1 MEEVMEIIPFLKDED
16 KKKIS
21 EFAAILLKQDK
32 YTRLRKEIELRRA
45 QVKEGEVLSH
55 EEIWQDIQRDV

>member
-1 MEEVMEIIPFLKDED
+1 MEEVMEIIPLLREED
-16 KKKIS
+16 KKKLS

-45 QVKEGEVLSH
+45 QIKKGEILSH
-55 EEIWQDIQRDV
+55 EEIWQDIHRDV